1 MSSRDAFGDVAFVKK
16 LVIYLD
22 HPAFEVRDESASNE
36 ELCSSILYYSE
47 FHDGA
52 LSPSSNYNSKNA
64 LRFFSLARALR
75 DFNNFVLD
83 DENDESALRE
93 VNFNGFRFLYLKL
106 ESFREN
112 CCTSKVNI
120 HDTTESFI
128 HVKAVVCVRNI
139 EQGGNNFTSICTGPS
154 LCYAHQLY
162 NLTHGEIAKRIIEY
176 LIDFRSSFAF
186 EESNVQDDSFDCFY
200 ELIKVLR
207 RKRQIRER
215 FTEVDL
221 SAAAEA
227 TESVRQELILIEKVI
242 DSFSFLQL
250 FRSEI
255 KIFYDAIIQHQNS
268 FFLHSSK
275 LPQRTLT
282 SGYSWL
288 HGFQRSETFRDNQGP
303 SPTKTSCAEISK
315 ASSRIFHQLMFEPV
329 PQIDQLAIALLENN
343 LIVSAQLTNPIYD
356 YDILHKIYDYMNW
369 DYSHNNF
376 RSTSLHEDKVISSS
390 ATFTFRNLFRANDT
404 SENSESSKLRIEHAS
419 KIGFLSNPSLGDTEQ
434 CRKSSSQAW
443 LLPLFVDGTRNHYAT
458 IYKISNLHSVLL
470 IFEEQCGDNKYN
482 PIEVFLAKVEE
493 VLSSELTIPRFHH
506 SGMQGLIK
514 MKGEFLFNS
523 SILTAETISKV
534 PFFHVIGGCGD
545 MHSKIGFIFDELSS
559 CVEADDKIIYCVR
572 EDAFIMGWYSQNRY
586 FFLLVE
592 DDNCTSSHIV
602 RFHECSKRLS
612 GKLQK

>member
-1 MSSRDAFGDVAFVKK
+1 MSSRDAFNDVAFVKK

-47 FHDGA
+47 FHGGA

-64 LRFFSLARALR
+64 LRFFSLARALK

-83 DENDESALRE
+83 DQNDESVLRE
-93 VNFNGFRFLYLKL
+93 VNFNGFRFLYINL

-112 CCTSKVNI
+112 CCMSKVKV

-128 HVKAVVCVRNI
+128 YVKAVVCVRTI
-139 EQGGNNFTSICTGPS
+139 EQGENNVTSVCTGPS

-162 NLTHGEIAKRIIEY
+162 NLTHGEIAKRIIGC
-176 LIDFRSSFAF
+176 LIDLRSSFAF
-186 EESNVQDDSFDCFY
+186 EESNVQVDSFNCFY
-200 ELIKVLR
+200 ELIKMLR

-221 SAAAEA
+221 STATET
-227 TESVRQELILIEKVI
+227 TESVRQELILLEKVI

-288 HGFQRSETFRDNQGP
+288 HGFQRGEIIRDNQGP
-303 SPTKTSCAEISK
+303 SPSKTSCVEISK

-343 LIVSAQLTNPIYD
+343 LIVSAQFTNPIYD
-356 YDILHKIYDYMNW
+356 YDIIHKIYDYMNW
-369 DYSHNNF
+369 GYSHNEF
-376 RSTSLHEDKVISSS
+376 RSTSLHEDKVIPSST
-390 ATFTFRNLFRANDT
+390 TFTFRNLFRANNT
-404 SENSESSKLRIEHAS
+404 SESESDTLRIEHAS
-419 KIGFLSNPSLGDTEQ
+419 ETGFLSNPSLGITEL
-434 CRKSSSQAW
+434 CHKSSSQAW
-443 LLPLFVDGTRNHYAT
+443 LLPLFVEGTCNHFAA

-470 IFEEQCGDNKYN
+470 IFEEQGGDNKFN
-482 PIEVFLAKVEE
+482 PIEVFLGKVEE

-506 SGMQGLIK
+506 YRMQRLMK
-514 MKGEFLFNS
+514 MKGEFFFNS
-523 SILTAETISKV
+523 SILTAEMISKL
-534 PFFHVIGGCGD
+534 PCFHVIGDCGD
-545 MHSKIGFIFDELSS
+545 MHNKIGFIFDEISS
-559 CVEADDKIIYCVR
+559 CFEVDDKIVYCVR
-572 EDAFIMGWYSQNRY
+572 GDAFIMGWYSQNRY

-602 RFHECSKRLS
+602 KFYECSKSSS